1 MKSGLLAVVL
11 NAIGED
17 GIAILDQRCL
27 HSMVVDGSFL
37 SFILSWHRIGSG
49 TDQEQRLYRDRA
61 IARLKSNDRTASIG
75 IAVGIRARSSSSLVR
90 IEEGNVKIAVLI
102 TTPTPVDVIKTI
114 AVGTITNKLVAN
126 GRTVAAIHDRTLS
139 LQLGIQ

>member
-1 MKSGLLAVVL
+1 MAINGSILPFVLARFRV
-11 NAIGED
+11 G
-17 GIAILDQRCL
+17 R
-27 HSMVVDGSFL
+27 
-37 SFILSWHRIGSG
+37 G

-75 IAVGIRARSSSSLVR
+75 IAVGIRARSSTSLVG

-126 GRTVAAIHDRTLS
+126 GRTIAAIHDRTLS

>member
-1 MKSGLLAVVL
+1 MAINGSILPFVLARFRV
-11 NAIGED
+11 G
-17 GIAILDQRCL
+17 R
-27 HSMVVDGSFL
+27 
-37 SFILSWHRIGSG
+37 G

-61 IARLKSNDRTASIG
+61 IARLKSNDRAATIG
-75 IAVGIRARSSSSLVR
+75 IAVGIRARSSTSLVR

-102 TTPTPVDVIKTI
+102 TTPTSVDVIKTI